1 MTTRLPFVRQARPQL
16 APPTKRLRM
25 SRGHAVGLE
34 PVMSEQTT
42 VPVRRRWLS
51 SSGFGMLAL
60 GAALA
65 MGFAYAAQSVSR
77 AMIAMRTAS
86 TIKVKGTASVDLTSD
101 RAVWKAVVTARGAT
115 LPEAYGRLNTGVERL
130 KRFVTENG
138 FAPEEIRP
146 EAVDTGMTHARDTK
160 GNELPRIESY
170 TLSQS
175 VAVLSDKVEKVKQLS
190 ERATELIKEGVRR
203 VYPVL
208 KFEIGQSW
216 MGNRPTTPDSL
227 PVIGATEGAPNIL
240 HAYGGQHIGLTIGAK
255 VGRIVADLARRRRPN
270 LDLRPYR
277 PDRF

>member
-1 MTTRLPFVRQARPQL
+1 MSHGQDEGMETVMPEQA
-16 APPTKRLRM
+16 
-25 SRGHAVGLE
+25 HA
-34 PVMSEQTT
+34 
-42 VPVRRRWLS
+42 PVRRRWLS

-130 KRFVTENG
+130 KGFVTESG
-138 FAPEEIRP
+138 FTPEELRP
-146 EAVDTGMTHARDTK
+146 EAVETGMTHARDTK

-190 ERATELIKEGVRR
+190 ERATELIKEGFEVRSNDPAFLIANPDAVKSDLLAEATRNAFERAETLAKGSGSR
-203 VYPVL
+203 VGAL
-208 KFEIGQSW
+208 QSA
-216 MGNRPTTPDSL
+216 S
-227 PVIGATEGAPNIL
+227 
-240 HAYGGQHIGLTIGAK
+240 QGLIK
-255 VGRIVADLARRRRPN
+255 ILARGEVDNSEYGRDYDTSAIHKTMRAVVSLEYAIER
-270 LDLRPYR
+270 
-277 PDRF
+277 